1 MHSRTRS
8 SEHID
13 HKNQINND
21 SAQSLIAP
29 MNASA
34 RLTLQVVAQQQT
46 QPQTLMR
53 KSASMAE
60 FSQEA
65 VQAVHGLSKRGLDLP
80 NTPRLQRRRYR

>member
-29 MNASA
+29 TNASA
-34 RLTLQVVAQQQT
+34 RLQVVAQQQT

>member
-8 SEHID
+8 WEHID

-29 MNASA
+29 TNASA
-34 RLTLQVVAQQQT
+34 RLAVAQQQT